1 MLTVEHLTR
10 CLSVVICQ
18 LCFEGD
24 EILCESY
31 EQNFGGFLTVQ
42 VKENCQL
49 TYESNRLGKQFGQFW
64 LMDRHRNQI
73 LSRSLISIQ
82 VHVLQDVV
90 CDTQPD
96 LRVENQQDHSNASA
110 VNINQS
116 VYVLVSINPHC
127 RLIDPQDQTI
137 TELTTLCTNNQPV
150 ILSDGGIEMMFQC
163 QPSLC
168 ERYQVCFVGEFGL
181 KLPSTKTQCLTIDVI
196 GTSTSAIHRSCCIC
210 CDRAGAF
217 SRLFVKISSR
227 RED

>member
-1 MLTVEHLTR
+1 M
-10 CLSVVICQ
+10 
-18 LCFEGD
+18 
-24 EILCESY
+24 
-31 EQNFGGFLTVQ
+31 Q

-49 TYESNRLGKQFGQFW
+49 IYESNRLGKQFGQFW
-64 LMDRHRNQI
+64 LMDRQRNQI

-96 LRVENQQDHSNASA
+96 LRVENQRDHSNIS
-110 VNINQS
+110 VVKINQS

-150 ILSDGGIEMMFQC
+150 ILSNGGIEMMFQC

-181 KLPSTKTQCLTIDVI
+181 KLPSTETECLTIDVI
-196 GTSTSAIHRSCCIC
+196 GSSTYLIN
-210 CDRAGAF
+210 
-217 SRLFVKISSR
+217 SSR
-227 RED
+227 CIRRDRQKAAR